1 MRTCD
6 SWSWDQNVFIQNLGD
21 LKFGDGEIMKFQP
34 VGIDQKYE
42 IFLFHLVV
50 HFVKPLHEE
59 LYTMSTF

>member
-1 MRTCD
+1 MWTCY
-6 SWSWDQNVFIQNLGD
+6 SWSWDQDVFIQNLWD
-21 LKFGDGEIMKFQP
+21 FNFGDGEIMKFQP

-50 HFVKPLHEE
+50 HFVKALHEV